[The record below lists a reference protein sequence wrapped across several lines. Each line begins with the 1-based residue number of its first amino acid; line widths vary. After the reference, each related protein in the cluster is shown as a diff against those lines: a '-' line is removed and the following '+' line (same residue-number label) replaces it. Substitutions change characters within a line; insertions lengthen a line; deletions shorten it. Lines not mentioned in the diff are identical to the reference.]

1 MRSGREAKRA
11 LVWVLEACVSREQW
25 QDLAPDS
32 ASEGCDLWIIGQRVA
47 DEFRRLN
54 IAHPL
59 YTRAIHEHICLPYM
73 VTFNHDTMGAA
84 GWSASCGCRRR

>member
-1 MRSGREAKRA
+1 MREEAVRSGREAKRA

-54 IAHPL
+54 IAQPL
-59 YTRAIHEHICLPYM
+59 YTRAIC
-73 VTFNHDTMGAA
+73 
-84 GWSASCGCRRR
+84 